1 MTYFFFCPPVGP
13 TMSAPN
19 TMFSKMDQEKPSVQL
34 RGLSMQGSF
43 SSSLAVSGFIQV
55 SSYMH

>member
-1 MTYFFFCPPVGP
+1 MTYFFFWPPVGP

-19 TMFSKMDQEKPSVQL
+19 TMFSKMDQEKPSVQFL
-34 RGLSMQGSF
+34 GLSMQGSV
-43 SSSLAVSGFIQV
+43 SSSLATSGFIQV